1 MPKYVNLAQDL
12 PKMKIFENFSF
23 TTSSLLIRFQ
33 QVLNQYQATIFSQI
47 MSEAV
52 IFGQNAQVW

>member
-1 MPKYVNLAQDL
+1 MPKYVNLAPDL
-12 PKMKIFENFSF
+12 PKMKIFAF

-52 IFGQNAQVW
+52 IFGQNAQIW